1 MVTNTILAT
10 MHNKIKTPTSQSSMN
25 FESTDKKPLL
35 GMDIPK
41 LNLGPDSDIDYEELE
56 MLNDVSHK
64 GIPKNLDERK

>member
-1 MVTNTILAT
+1 
-10 MHNKIKTPTSQSSMN
+10 MN

-41 LNLGPDSDIDYEELE
+41 LNLGPDSDIDYDELE
-56 MLNDVSHK
+56 MLNNVSHG